1 MYSARDER
9 DNAEW
14 LATLEAGADRLELGT
29 DARSCARDIFLSA
42 VPERDR
48 SKPAAVAA
56 ALYVGT
62 LVAGDQRS
70 QAAVADAIGVS
81 RLAVQNR
88 WKELLDEAG
97 LDAPE
102 W

>member
-1 MYSARDER
+1 MYRARDER

-14 LATLEAGADRLELGT
+14 LADLETAADRLDLGT
-29 DARSCARDIFLSA
+29 DARSCAQNVFLSG
-42 VPERDR
+42 VPRQDR

-70 QAAVADAIGVS
+70 QGTVADAVGVS
-81 RLAVQNR
+81 RLAVQQR
-88 WKELLDEAG
+88 WKDLLESAG